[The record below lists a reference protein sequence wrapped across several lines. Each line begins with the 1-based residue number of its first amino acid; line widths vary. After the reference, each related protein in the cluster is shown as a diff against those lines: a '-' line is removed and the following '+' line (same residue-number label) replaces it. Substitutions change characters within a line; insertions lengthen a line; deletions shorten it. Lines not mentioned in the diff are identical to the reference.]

1 MPPAVLLLDVMST
14 LVTEPFVEAI
24 PEFLGMSLEELRAKK
39 NPEAF
44 LDFERGL
51 IGEHEYAKRFFLGPE
66 PLDVA
71 GMKDTLRRSARLL
84 PGVEDALGRVRDAG
98 VPMYALSN
106 YSEWYAVIDEA
117 TGLSRYIDW
126 RYVSCRT
133 GVRKPDPEAY
143 LRPVRDLGVDPSRFL
158 FVDDRPNNVEAARLV
173 GMQVL
178 LRTPDLDLGSAFESL
193 GVV

>member
-14 LVTEPFVEAI
+14 LVSEPFIEAI

-39 NPEAF
+39 DPEAF

-51 IGEHEYAKRFFLGPE
+51 IGEQEYGQRFFLAPE
-66 PLDVA
+66 PLDVE

-84 PGVEDALGRVRDAG
+84 PGVEDALGRVRDTG

-117 TGLSRYIDW
+117 TGLSRYLDW
-126 RYVSCRT
+126 RYVSCHT

-143 LRPVRDLGVDPSRFL
+143 LRPIRELGGLPSRFL
-158 FVDDRPNNVEAARLV
+158 FVDDRPINVEGARRC

-178 LRTPDLDLGSAFESL
+178 LRTPEMDLGSAFESL
-193 GVV
+193 GVL